1 MSDSYKFCGYHD
13 CYQDFIRALAN
24 DSEISLDA
32 RTRVFRVIDEKC
44 AERFPEIT
52 AQNKK
57 LSDEYDEYKA
67 RLKRVEREKS

>member
-1 MSDSYKFCGYHD
+1 MSDTFLFSGYHD

-24 DSEISLDA
+24 DGEISLEA
-32 RTRVFRVIDEKC
+32 QTRVFRVIDENC

-57 LSDEYDEYKA
+57 AFAEDEA
-67 RLKRVEREKS
+67 RLKRVEREKSDD